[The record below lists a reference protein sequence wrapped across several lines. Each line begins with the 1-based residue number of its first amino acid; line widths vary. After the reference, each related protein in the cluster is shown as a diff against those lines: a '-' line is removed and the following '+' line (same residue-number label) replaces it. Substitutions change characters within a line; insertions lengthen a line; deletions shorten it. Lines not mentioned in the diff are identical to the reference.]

1 MLYARSGFITIGRDV
16 INRLI
21 LILYFPEFTLK
32 LFERTEAL
40 MLVSVAQVYNPLSFW
55 LPPDNPDWDAVVVF
69 EPSVECSHSTF
80 PAWPLK
86 SPTTQSANW

>member
-1 MLYARSGFITIGRDV
+1 
-16 INRLI
+16 
-21 LILYFPEFTLK
+21 
-32 LFERTEAL
+32 

-80 PAWPLK
+80 SAWPLK

>member
-1 MLYARSGFITIGRDV
+1 MGRDV

-55 LPPDNPDWDAVVVF
+55 LPPDNPDWDAVAVF

-80 PAWPLK
+80 SAWPLK